1 MSKYEE
7 IRLDGIKTYPFSKRK
22 NKVKIADF
30 ATVFDPGTEFK
41 EFVDSLPH
49 ILVGEDFR
57 ILVAKI
63 LEAAKKGKPVVTMM
77 GAHVIKC
84 GLGPVLIDLMNRGI
98 ISHIAL
104 NGGGSIHDFEIARWG
119 QTSEDVAQGL
129 QDGSFGMAEETGKL
143 LNQAVCQGKKE
154 GLGYGETLG
163 RNLQQAP
170 HADKSLLAAGYRL
183 RIPVTVHVALGTDI
197 VHQHPSASGS
207 AIGETSYRDFRIF
220 AHTISRIGDGGVV
233 LNLGSAVILPEVFLK
248 ALTVV
253 RNLGCEVE
261 RFTTANFDM
270 IQHYRQQVNVLLR
283 PTQSGGQAFGFTGH
297 HEIMI
302 PLLAAAVKLGLNQ

>member
-7 IRLDGIKTYPFSKRK
+7 ILLDGIKTYPFSKRK
-22 NKVKIADF
+22 NKVNIADF
-30 ATVFDPGTEFK
+30 ATVFDPGTGFK

-57 ILVAKI
+57 RLVAKI
-63 LEAAKKGKPVVTMM
+63 LAAAKKGKPVVAMM

-154 GLGYGETLG
+154 DLGYGETLG

-170 HADKSLLAAGYRL
+170 HAEKSLLAAGYRM

-197 VHQHPSASGS
+197 VHQHPSASGG

-220 AHTISRIGDGGVV
+220 ARTISRIGDGGVV

-253 RNLGCEVE
+253 RNLGCQVE

-302 PLLAAAVKLGLNQ
+302 PLLATAVKLGLNQ

>member
-1 MSKYEE
+1 LSKYEE
-7 IRLDGIKTYPFSKRK
+7 IRLNDVKTYPFSERK
-22 NKVKIADF
+22 SKVKVTDF
-30 ATVFDPGTEFK
+30 ATVFDPGAEFQG
-41 EFVDSLPH
+41 FVDSLPH

-57 ILVAKI
+57 TLVAKI
-63 LEAAKKGKPVVTMM
+63 VEAAKKGKPVVVMM
-77 GAHVIKC
+77 GAHVVKC
-84 GLGPVLIDLMNRGI
+84 GLSPVLIDLMKRKI

-104 NGGGSIHDFEIARWG
+104 NGGGSIHDFEIANWG

-129 QDGSFGMAEETGKL
+129 QNGTFGMAEETGRL
-143 LNQAVCQGKKE
+143 INQAIRQGEQE
-154 GLGYGETLG
+154 GLGYGEALG
-163 RNLQQAP
+163 RSLQGAP
-170 HADKSLLAAGYRL
+170 YTKKSILAVGYRMH
-183 RIPVTVHVALGTDI
+183 IPVTVHVALGTDI

-220 AHTISRIGDGGVV
+220 AHKISQIGQGGVV

-253 RNLGCEVE
+253 RNLGYRVE
-261 RFTTANFDM
+261 QFTTANFDM
-270 IQHYRQQVNVLLR
+270 IQHYRQRVNVLQR

-302 PLLAAAVKLGLNQ
+302 PLLAAAVKLGLKQ

>member
-41 EFVDSLPH
+41 AFVDSLPH

-57 ILVAKI
+57 MLVAKI
-63 LEAAKKGKPVVTMM
+63 LAAAKKGKPVVTMM

-84 GLGPVLIDLMNRGI
+84 GLGPVLIDLMDRGI

-233 LNLGSAVILPEVFLK
+233 LNLGSAVILPEIFLK

>member
-30 ATVFDPGTEFK
+30 ATVFNPGTEFK
-41 EFVDSLPH
+41 AFVDSLPH

-57 ILVAKI
+57 MLVAKI
-63 LEAAKKGKPVVTMM
+63 LAAAKKGKPVVVMM
-77 GAHVIKC
+77 GAHVVKC

-98 ISHIAL
+98 ISQIAL

-154 GLGYGETLG
+154 GLGYGEALG
-163 RNLQQAP
+163 RNLQQTP
-170 HADKSLLAAGYRL
+170 HAEKSLLAAGYRM

-220 AHTISRIGDGGVV
+220 AHTISRIGD
-233 LNLGSAVILPEVFLK
+233 
-248 ALTVV
+248 
-253 RNLGCEVE
+253 
-261 RFTTANFDM
+261 
-270 IQHYRQQVNVLLR
+270 
-283 PTQSGGQAFGFTGH
+283 
-297 HEIMI
+297 
-302 PLLAAAVKLGLNQ
+302 

>member
-30 ATVFDPGTEFK
+30 ATVFDPGTEF
-41 EFVDSLPH
+41 EQFVDSLPH

-63 LEAAKKGKPVVTMM
+63 LEAEKKEKPVVTMM

-143 LNQAVCQGKKE
+143 LNQAICQGKKE

-170 HADKSLLAAGYRL
+170 HAEKSLLAAGYRM

-207 AIGETSYRDFRIF
+207 AIGETSYRDFRI
-220 AHTISRIGDGGVV
+220 
-233 LNLGSAVILPEVFLK
+233 
-248 ALTVV
+248 
-253 RNLGCEVE
+253 
-261 RFTTANFDM
+261 
-270 IQHYRQQVNVLLR
+270 
-283 PTQSGGQAFGFTGH
+283 
-297 HEIMI
+297 
-302 PLLAAAVKLGLNQ
+302 